1 MPLYQSLGS
10 KHRGDCEDCF
20 VLYSLLLTS
29 RTMEDFSLFQSLDV
43 SYLVLWLVLLGLQF
57 CLPSGF
63 LCFRRYHFILMSY
76 ALPPPLPF
84 SKDYFSCYLVLVED
98 LDCCREMS
106 FNYPDPLLAFISLWL
121 RFIEDLQW
129 FITVFLLWMY
139 RKTVFMHNTTW
150 CGISLSVLDFSV
162 LLPCI

>member
-1 MPLYQSLGS
+1 MGLWRLLCALQPAAHFKNYGGFLSVSELGCQLFGPLISSLRSPILSPLWVSVLQEIPLYT
-10 KHRGDCEDCF
+10 D
-20 VLYSLLLTS
+20 VLH
-29 RTMEDFSLFQSLDV
+29 
-43 SYLVLWLVLLGLQF
+43 
-57 CLPSGF
+57 LPS
-63 LCFRRYHFILMSY
+63 LRLS
-76 ALPPPLPF
+76 PF

-98 LDCCREMS
+98 LDCCGEMS

-121 RFIEDLQW
+121 KFIEDLQW

-162 LLPCI
+162 LLPWI